1 MSIEGGHTQ
10 VPISTGERDSWEG
23 ALSVFFLPGLPV
35 LDRYVARGGQGAG
48 KVLLTGRSVSPPCPY
63 PGHQDRVCGTR
74 DTSKPPP
81 QDCTRATACE
91 AIVGS
96 EGSELGSSNVPWWVV
111 WLDLWYCRAWR
122 AWGLGS
128 ELRMGFWGKG

>member
-1 MSIEGGHTQ
+1 MCSFSPDSQFWTGMWPGEGRGLGRYSLLAG
-10 VPISTGERDSWEG
+10 PCP
-23 ALSVFFLPGLPV
+23 LPAPTLVTRIG
-35 LDRYVARGGQGAG
+35 YVALG
-48 KVLLTGRSVSPPCPY
+48 TPPN
-63 PGHQDRVCGTR
+63 
-74 DTSKPPP
+74 PPP